1 MMQARRSLLMGTLLE
16 FSPVALE
23 VISGIP
29 VAMVERPTER
39 EVFGRARRIRLSR
52 CSKWFLLVICST
64 NSRKRSLKMSEILT
78 PETIELR
85 ARVSSRDEAIRRAG
99 RLLVE
104 NGNVE
109 ERYVDSMFEREESV
123 STFMG
128 NAVAIP
134 HGTND
139 SKQWVARSGLSVITL
154 PEGVEYGDG
163 NVAKLI
169 IGIAGKGDEH
179 IDLLSKI
186 ALIVSEEENVE
197 KIVQAETKEQLM
209 AMFDEAH

>member
-1 MMQARRSLLMGTLLE
+1 
-16 FSPVALE
+16 
-23 VISGIP
+23 
-29 VAMVERPTER
+29 
-39 EVFGRARRIRLSR
+39 
-52 CSKWFLLVICST
+52 
-64 NSRKRSLKMSEILT
+64 MSEILT

-85 ARVSSRDEAIRRAG
+85 ASVSSRDEAIRRAG

-169 IGIAGKGDEH
+169 IGIAGKGDDH

>member
-1 MMQARRSLLMGTLLE
+1 
-16 FSPVALE
+16 
-23 VISGIP
+23 
-29 VAMVERPTER
+29 
-39 EVFGRARRIRLSR
+39 
-52 CSKWFLLVICST
+52 
-64 NSRKRSLKMSEILT
+64 MSDILT
-78 PETIELR
+78 PETIELG
-85 ARVSSRDEAIRRAG
+85 ASVSSRDEAIRRAG